1 MQKPKGLLTAN
12 GTIDIGQFWPDGVS
26 DADTAKILVT
36 VAGASAFT
44 FQLATG
50 GPAKSTN
57 AFVGAFM
64 KIDGIVKKIGR
75 NLNAHCRN

>member
-36 VAGASAFT
+36 AAGASAFT
-44 FQLATG
+44 FYQRRGDQPSQPTRLSA
-50 GPAKSTN
+50 P
-57 AFVGAFM
+57 
-64 KIDGIVKKIGR
+64 
-75 NLNAHCRN
+75 L